1 MDELPKQETTE
12 QSTTSG
18 QKEYIAVD
26 RFVHSFCKLFGH
38 IGTPEYGQGLTFQD
52 YIANKLKKETLA
64 QEQRTCTTYLTLTL
78 NVRWEVGTL

>member
-1 MDELPKQETTE
+1 MNCPNSKQPNSPLL
-12 QSTTSG
+12 QDRG
-18 QKEYIAVD
+18 NIIIAVD
-26 RFVHSFCKLFGH
+26 SFVHSFCKLFGH

-52 YIANKLKKETLA
+52 YIANKLKKATLA